1 VAVFQVI
8 PRLVAIAASPPINPC
23 ALLAKITA
31 RLPPIDLAFDGTHAA
46 GNHDVDQN
54 RIKPIIEEG
63 LAHTLTDSDSI
74 LAIQENREGM
84 LDDAVERL
92 IDWTAFE
99 ATWYADGTRQPLE
112 KHFAWIHDLTIKST
126 RVGVAVL
133 NSAWRSGRGADRG
146 KLLVGDA
153 LAKRALDVIDG
164 HEVRLVVM
172 HHPLSWLADFDA
184 TALRAQFERRGVFV
198 LTGHEH
204 EPDPATEITTR
215 GAALYSRAGCLYAG
229 SSYSNSYTILDL
241 NIADRLVDVAVR
253 RWWPSPRREFDSS
266 TDRYRG
272 DTIPLAWPSRS
283 MRHLPLRVTFKEA
296 LTPLAQLAQERS
308 LIGADISI
316 ADGATVSDLLVEPR
330 FWPVPNRE
338 AIANSLDSDK
348 RPTPVDAVD
357 ATRRSRVVIVSG
369 DQSSGVTSSLLWIIE
384 QSFRR
389 YGTACP
395 AYVEAD
401 RRFSLGRLRQA
412 LLPRHDKGEKSDEP
426 LPVVLG
432 IDDVRMSDRDAQA
445 RLSRFIAQ
453 HPEVIFV
460 LGCHD
465 EAHTDI
471 ARVLDADHIS
481 FERIF
486 LAPFGR
492 RELRQLV
499 VRIAG
504 PNSNE
509 LVTRVLK
516 VMHGQGLARNPLNVA
531 ALVAVVTRG
540 EDLTELN
547 ESGLLQAYV
556 NVLLENPIATDP
568 EGLGLDY
575 RRREVFLSQLA
586 WHLVELNR
594 TRLPRGD
601 AERFVLDFYD
611 SIGHHF
617 SSAGQLLDSL
627 IRRRV
632 LNETTAG
639 VGFRYSALLY
649 LFAAKRATEDAD
661 CNARLLLDPVRHKPV
676 VQHMAGLRRNDRA
689 LLDRVRTVV
698 DEIATVTIPGLNIG
712 QFEFI
717 SDQDGW
723 SQVQDLEQ
731 VRSLVRLSDPPPSDE
746 ELDEFFDGLGDPG
759 EPPETPEIFPED
771 NDGDNHALDRLAPPV
786 ELLCAVLKSSEL
798 VQDVDLKKTA
808 FREVIEDWSLL
819 TILVAVREDETGD
832 LRKVMEA
839 WFSDEADEKKRDRI
853 IQHISR
859 VLVLTISTFMLYAN
873 AGSRHLGV
881 VLEDLLDD
889 DDFMSETG
897 HALFATMLYAML
909 DLPGWPDR
917 LGDLHKRYPN
927 HPMVGEVARRW
938 AIHRYNQG
946 NLDPAVEN
954 RLESALVEMLMPVGV
969 PRSGAAR
976 VQRGNEIRERLRS
989 TRRREHWLSSAAEK
1003 PASED
1008 RVNEDEA

>member
-1 VAVFQVI
+1 MPSSDTDLHSRIMRILHISDLHALKTTSAGEAEIVQ
-8 PRLVAIAASPPINPC
+8 
-23 ALLAKITA
+23 ALLKDVEDQH
-31 RLPPIDLAFDGTHAA
+31 RLRPFDLVVFTGDLAFDGTHAA
-46 GNHDVDQN
+46 FMSAQRCLLDPLCACLPGCDVILTPGNHDVDQD
-54 RIKPIIEEG
+54 RIKPVIEEG
-63 LAHTLTDSDSI
+63 LAHTLTDSDSVF
-74 LAIQENREGM
+74 AIQENREGM
-84 LDDAVERL
+84 RDEAVARL
-92 IDWTAFE
+92 TDWTAFE
-99 ATWYADGTRQPLE
+99 TAWYAERNREPLE
-112 KHFAWIHDLTIKST
+112 KHFAWIHDLTLNST
-126 RVGVAVL
+126 RVGIAVL

-153 LAKRALDVIDG
+153 LTKRALDAIDT
-164 HEVRLVVM
+164 HEIRLVVM

-184 TALRAQFERRGVFV
+184 TALRAQFEQRGVFV

-215 GAALYSRAGCLYAG
+215 GAALYSRAGCLYSG
-229 SSYSNSYTILDL
+229 TSYSNSYTILDL
-241 NIADRLVDVAVR
+241 NTTDRSVEVAVR
-253 RWWPSPRREFDSS
+253 RWWPSPRREFDAS
-266 TDRYRG
+266 TDRYQG
-272 DTIPLAWPSRS
+272 PTIPLAWPSRS
-283 MRHLPLRVTFKEA
+283 TRHLPLPVTFKEA

-316 ADGATVSDLLVEPR
+316 SNGATVSDLLVEPR

-338 AIANSLDSDK
+338 AIANSLDSDEQ
-348 RPTPVDAVD
+348 PTPVDAVD

-389 YGTACP
+389 YGTAYP

-412 LLPRHDKGEKSDEP
+412 LPRREKGERSEA
-426 LPVVLG
+426 LPVLLG
-432 IDDVRMSDRDAQA
+432 IDDVRMSDRDAQI
-445 RLSRFIAQ
+445 RLSRFIAD
-453 HPEVIFV
+453 HPEVTFV

-499 VRIAG
+499 IRIAG
-504 PNSNE
+504 PNSSE

-556 NVLLENPIATDP
+556 NVLLENPVATDP

-601 AERFVLDFYD
+601 AERFVLDFYE

-632 LNETTAG
+632 LNESVTG
-639 VGFRYSALLY
+639 IGFRYSALLY

-661 CNARLLLDPVRHKPV
+661 CNATLLQDPVRCRRV
-676 VQHMAGLRRNDRA
+676 VQHMAGLRRNDRI

-698 DEIATVTIPGLNIG
+698 SQIATGTIPGLNIG

-717 SDQDGW
+717 SGQDGW
-723 SQVQDLEQ
+723 SQVKDLEQ
-731 VRSLVRLSDPPPSDE
+731 VRSLVSPSDPPSDE
-746 ELDEFFDGLGDPG
+746 ELDEFLTGW
-759 EPPETPEIFPED
+759 EIQASRWKPRRSFPKITT
-771 NDGDNHALDRLAPPV
+771 V
-786 ELLCAVLKSSEL
+786 
-798 VQDVDLKKTA
+798 T
-808 FREVIEDWSLL
+808 
-819 TILVAVREDETGD
+819 VR
-832 LRKVMEA
+832 
-839 WFSDEADEKKRDRI
+839 
-853 IQHISR
+853 
-859 VLVLTISTFMLYAN
+859 
-873 AGSRHLGV
+873 
-881 VLEDLLDD
+881 
-889 DDFMSETG
+889 
-897 HALFATMLYAML
+897 
-909 DLPGWPDR
+909 P
-917 LGDLHKRYPN
+917 
-927 HPMVGEVARRW
+927 
-938 AIHRYNQG
+938 
-946 NLDPAVEN
+946 
-954 RLESALVEMLMPVGV
+954 LM
-969 PRSGAAR
+969 A
-976 VQRGNEIRERLRS
+976 
-989 TRRREHWLSSAAEK
+989 
-1003 PASED
+1003 
-1008 RVNEDEA
+1008 